1 MHFILPYF
9 IIILIVI
16 QLYLKKKYTFWLR
29 TLKKIL
35 GKGTESQFNKKAGY
49 KLP

>member
-16 QLYLKKKYTFWLR
+16 QLYLKKYTFWLR

>member
-16 QLYLKKKYTFWLR
+16 QLYLKKNVHVLAQNAQ
-29 TLKKIL
+29 KIL

-49 KLP
+49 KLT

>member
-16 QLYLKKKYTFWLR
+16 QLYLKKVHVLAQNAQ
-29 TLKKIL
+29 KIL
-35 GKGTESQFNKKAGY
+35 GKGTESQFNTKAGY
-49 KLP
+49 KHP